1 MKQEQRPRV
10 RFAPSPTG
18 YLHVGGARSA
28 LFNWLFARH
37 FGGQFI
43 LRIEDTDR
51 ARYQED
57 ALDDLLSGLRWLGLD
72 WDEGPEVGGP
82 YGPYFQSERTGI
94 YRQYAE
100 QLIADGHAYKC
111 YCSPDRLAQMRKD
124 RQARK
129 EKPAGYDR
137 HCRGLTA
144 QQRRDHEAQG
154 ETAVVRFKMP
164 LEGETRFHDQI
175 RGDIVVQNE
184 TLDDFV
190 LLKTDGFPT
199 YHLANVVDDHLMA
212 ITHVL
217 RADEWLPS
225 VPKHVQLYGAFG
237 WTPPIF
243 AHLPIILDPSGKGKM
258 SKRKKLV
265 GNREA
270 YVHVKDFRAEGYLPE
285 ALFNFLALIGW
296 SYDDHTEII
305 TRAELIEH
313 FDLDQVKP
321 SAAAFSYEKL
331 AWMNGLYIRAMS
343 EDDLAA
349 RLLPVLRDA
358 GLSADMD
365 TLRALVPL
373 IRERVKRLPDAI
385 ALVDSFFV
393 PEVHPDPHD
402 LVGKKQT
409 VDQTRQLLD
418 LAYRTLASLPAFE
431 ETDVETALRAV
442 ITERQLKP
450 NAFFGPIRVA
460 ITGKKVSP
468 PLFGTIHVL
477 GRARVLQRLQA
488 AIALLQE

>member
-37 FGGQFI
+37 YGGQFI

-51 ARYQED
+51 TRYQED

-72 WDEGPEVGGP
+72 WDEGPEAGGP
-82 YGPYFQSERTGI
+82 YGPYFQSERTDI
-94 YRQYAE
+94 YRRYAE
-100 QLIADGHAYKC
+100 QLIAEGHAYKC
-111 YCSPDRLAQMRKD
+111 FCSPDRLAQMRKE

-129 EKPAGYDR
+129 EPAGYDR
-137 HCRGLTA
+137 RCRGLTA
-144 QQRRDHEAQG
+144 QQRRDREARG

-190 LLKTDGFPT
+190 LLKTDRFPT

-225 VPKHVQLYGAFG
+225 VPKHVQLYAAFG
-237 WTPPIF
+237 WTPPLF

-258 SKRKKLV
+258 SKRKKLA

-270 YVHVKDFRAEGYLPE
+270 YVHLKDFRAAGYLPE

-305 TRAELIEH
+305 TRQQLIDH

-331 AWMNGLYIRAMS
+331 DWMNGQYIRTMPV
-343 EDDLAA
+343 DDLAA

-358 GLSADMD
+358 GLSPDMD

-373 IRERVKRLPDAI
+373 IRVRIKRLPDAVD
-385 ALVDSFFV
+385 LVDSFFV
-393 PEVHPDPHD
+393 PEVHPTPHD

-418 LAYRTLASLPAFE
+418 LAYQTLASLPTFA

-442 ITERQLKP
+442 VTGRQLKP

-460 ITGKKVSP
+460 VTGKKVSP
-468 PLFGTIHVL
+468 PLFGTIHIL
-477 GRARVLQRLQA
+477 GRERVLQRLQA
-488 AIALLQE
+488 AITLLQE